1 MNINALFNL
10 SYGVYVVS
18 SLDGDRPTGCIA
30 NSLMQ
35 VTAIPSTVAVSI
47 NHDNFTNECINKTGK
62 FAVSVLPIDTEQALI
77 ARFGF
82 RSGKEF
88 NKFDKI
94 PYELIEEMP
103 ILSSSCSYMVFRVI
117 DKMETYTHTIFLGE
131 MIEGDNINDKE
142 VMTYAYYH
150 KVLKGKSPKS
160 APTALSY
167 SGTEHTTKP
176 ALDPDTHE

>member
-18 SLDGDRPTGCIA
+18 SMDGERPTGCIA

-47 NHDNFTNECINKTGK
+47 NRDNFTNECITKTGK

-77 ARFGF
+77 VRFGF
-82 RSGKEF
+82 RSGRSF
-88 NKFDKI
+88 DKFDQI
-94 PYELIEEMP
+94 PHEMVEGMP
-103 ILSSSCSYMVFRVI
+103 ILSSACSYMVFRVI
-117 DKMETYTHTIFLGE
+117 DKMETQTHTIFLGE
-131 MIEGDNINDKE
+131 MIEGDNLNDKE
-142 VMTYAYYH
+142 VMTYSYYH

-167 SGTEHTTKP
+167 SGTEQTQKP
-176 ALDPDTHE
+176 AQEPDTKS